1 MATVFEILNSDRLIV
16 EVKACRLI
24 IDEHVAAHAAGAIKP
39 SHTDAFAQGKS
50 SKDTPLLL
58 CETGLQ
64 NRVIRA
70 EIPRQDAKEQS
81 RKV

>member
-24 IDEHVAAHAAGAIKP
+24 IDEHVAAHAAGAIK
-39 SHTDAFAQGKS
+39 HTDAFAQGKS